1 MKTKKL
7 KIPKWIKDKM
17 KENVI
22 KIQERLDSGK
32 LTEKDLW
39 ETC

>member
-7 KIPKWIKDKM
+7 KIPKWMKKKM

-39 ETC
+39 KTC